1 MHTLHKRFIRSIA
14 SVHLW
19 NSNTFSPNL
28 CTFVLHNFASSGNDD
43 YLATPPLSYQSIIS
57 SWLFSRKYTL
67 HPLQLYYSKNIIKNL
82 YIHSL
87 ARVGQ
92 WLILCPWRPQGTS
105 LQKLLGYSRRL
116 GGSSILVHCCPLSL
130 WYLDAETGYRV
141 ATPYTRVLEINEALG
156 AKVDQSG
163 SFFLQNVFFIYMTK
177 LWKKSSPLFSGFTP

>member
-1 MHTLHKRFIRSIA
+1 MKECSHSFELLLIQSSIQPKTLTQLPLLFIFVAVKGCRGDLWLIKMHTLHKRFIRSIA

-43 YLATPPLSYQSIIS
+43 YLATPPYLINPLSWVGYFPGNIQC
-57 SWLFSRKYTL
+57 TL
-67 HPLQLYYSKNIIKNL
+67 CNSTIARTAYKNL

-116 GGSSILVHCCPLSL
+116 GGSSIQ
-130 WYLDAETGYRV
+130 A
-141 ATPYTRVLEINEALG
+141 
-156 AKVDQSG
+156 
-163 SFFLQNVFFIYMTK
+163 
-177 LWKKSSPLFSGFTP
+177 